1 MRYGPITNPTASTPA
16 TRELGNRLAQL
27 LEASL
32 SASSLN
38 TYRRPWQILQH
49 FIRDRL
55 QLQTPL
61 FPISTHTLALFIAL
75 LAEQKYAAST
85 VTSYIS
91 ALSYPHRLASLP
103 DPTKSEM
110 IQLTLRG
117 YCKLN
122 PSRDSRLPISLPI
135 LENIIL
141 ACEHTKS
148 SLYSRKLIQAMY
160 AFAFFAALRVG
171 EITYRVNQPH
181 QNIITI
187 SQLVSMKTR
196 EGNVSAIKLTL
207 RNYKHSD
214 STSPVDI
221 FLYREKP
228 VCPVSHLL
236 EYLSLRGQSPGPLF
250 CWPDA
255 SPICRSFFVTALS
268 EDLNFCDLDGSRY
281 KSHSF
286 RIGAASWAAAKG
298 MSDAQIR
305 NFGRWKSNA
314 FLRYIRTSTVG
325 SLSAVQP

>member
-1 MRYGPITNPTASTPA
+1 M
-16 TRELGNRLAQL
+16 
-27 LEASL
+27 

-61 FPISTHTLALFIAL
+61 FPISTHTLALFIAF

-187 SQLVSMKTR
+187 SQLVCMKTR

-214 STSPVDI
+214 STSPLDI

-281 KSHSF
+281 KTHSF

-325 SLSAVQP
+325 SLSAVQQ